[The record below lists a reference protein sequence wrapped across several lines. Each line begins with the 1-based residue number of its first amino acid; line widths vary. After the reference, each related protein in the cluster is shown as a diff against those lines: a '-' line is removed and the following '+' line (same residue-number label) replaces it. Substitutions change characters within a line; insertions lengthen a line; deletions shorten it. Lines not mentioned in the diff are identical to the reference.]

1 MASAG
6 ASCLAMVALLLVACV
21 PAAAATSYT
30 VGDSS
35 GWTTGIDYT
44 RWIGCKSFKV
54 GDSLGKGACMGM
66 AMNFLC
72 CLTRSRLH
80 EFGGLTCSVQVR
92 ERGAHGDR
100 GERGGLPGVRGGQ
113 RAWLRQ
119 QWLDHRR
126 PQDGRQTLLH
136 LQHPR
141 PLRRRH
147 EARGGRLRLVRL
159 HPVVA
164 DADHAVS
171 VNPDPVHA
179 VSVDPDP
186 DPDNAVSVNPDPN
199 HAVSV
204 DPDPDTDHAV
214 YDADVSV
221 VYWRCHPG
229 NPGDAEHHAIHSVQ
243 IWRRRSRNGGI
254 GNLRLGLVCDTRTA
268 RGVVE

>member
-6 ASCLAMVALLLVACV
+6 ASCLAMVALLLVACA

-35 GWTTGIDYT
+35 GWTTGVDYT
-44 RWIGCKSFKV
+44 RWAGSKSFKV
-54 GDSLGKGACMGM
+54 GDSLGKGMRTRAWVWPWI
-66 AMNFLC
+66 LC
-72 CLTRSRLH
+72 CLRRSRLD
-80 EFGGLTCSVQVR
+80 EFGGLTCSVRVR

-113 RAWLRQ
+113 RARLRQ
-119 QWLDHRR
+119 QRLDHRR

-171 VNPDPVHA
+171 INPDPNHA
-179 VSVDPDP
+179 VSVDPDT
-186 DPDNAVSVNPDPN
+186 DNAVSVNPDPN

-204 DPDPDTDHAV
+204 DPDTDHAV

-221 VYWRCHPG
+221 LHWRCH
-229 NPGDAEHHAIHSVQ
+229 PGDAEHHAIHGVQ

-268 RGVVE
+268 WAVVE